1 MQKRAGNARVVRLVA
16 LVMALVLPLCVAL
29 SLTPMSS
36 RAATVSEL
44 QNKLQQLAKEEKEL
58 RSKLSSYKND
68 VAKQQ
73 EYSDSIKAKIDN
85 SKEQIELL
93 RQQIELLNQEM
104 DDKSAEIAGKE
115 ADILAKEQEIDEKFK
130 LFGERLRVI
139 SQSGNLSALQM
150 VFNTED
156 YVDYLLKST
165 IVERIA
171 QNDQRMMD
179 ELEGEIEKLNGEKA
193 KLEEDKVALEAQRA
207 DVQVLKDEADAK
219 KAELDTLY
227 AESNAVLKKLQASM
241 NSVSA
246 SLAAKQKEEAAL
258 DAQIKKMLAATTTTG
273 KYTNGTM
280 FWPVPTVRN
289 ISSGFGYRWGT
300 THRGIDIANG
310 SIPIYGQN
318 IVAAADGTVIFANK
332 SGWGGGYGY
341 YTMINH
347 GYDAAGRQIVTL
359 YAHCSA
365 VLVNVGDVVKGGQTV
380 IARAGATGNVT
391 GPHLHFEVRVN
402 GTAVDPLANGYLK
415 A

>member
-1 MQKRAGNARVVRLVA
+1 MKAKRNGRFVRLVA
-16 LVMALVLPLCVAL
+16 MMMALVLPLGAAL
-29 SLTPMSS
+29 SLSPMSA
-36 RAATVSEL
+36 RAVTVSEL
-44 QNKLQQLAKEEKEL
+44 QEKLKDLAAEETAL

-85 SKEQIELL
+85 SKQQIELL
-93 RQQIELLNQEM
+93 RQQIDLLNQEM
-104 DDKSAEIAGKE
+104 NEKSAAISGKE
-115 ADILAKEQEIDEKFK
+115 AQIAATEQEIDTQFA

-165 IVERIA
+165 VVERIA
-171 QNDQRMMD
+171 ENDQRMME
-179 ELEGEIEKLNGEKA
+179 ELEQQIDQLDSEKK
-193 KLEEDKVALEAQRA
+193 KLEDDKAALETQRA
-207 DVQVLKDEADAK
+207 DVEALKAAADEK
-219 KAELDTLY
+219 KTELDTLY

-241 NSVSA
+241 NSVS
-246 SLAAKQKEEAAL
+246 SDLAKKQQEEAQL
-258 DAQIKKMLAATTTTG
+258 EAQIKSLLATTTTTG

-280 FWPVPTVRN
+280 HWPVPTVRN
-289 ISSGFGYRWGT
+289 ISSGFGYRWGVM
-300 THRGIDIANG
+300 HRGIDIANG
-310 SIPIYGQN
+310 SVPIYGQN
-318 IVAAADGTVIFANK
+318 IVAAADGTVVFANK
-332 SGWGGGYGY
+332 SGWGGGFGY

-347 GYDAAGRQIVTL
+347 GYDSAGRQIVTL

-365 VLVNVGDVVKGGQTV
+365 VLVNVGDKVVGGQTV
-380 IARAGATGNVT
+380 IARAGATGDVT